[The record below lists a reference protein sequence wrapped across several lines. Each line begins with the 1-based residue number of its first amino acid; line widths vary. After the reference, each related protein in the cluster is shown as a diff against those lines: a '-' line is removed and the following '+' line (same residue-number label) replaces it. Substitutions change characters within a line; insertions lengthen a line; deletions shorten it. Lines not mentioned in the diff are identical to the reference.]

1 MCLVFSTGNNR
12 TSAKWL
18 DIDLMFSEMGSFGIL
33 VKKRLSIRVFYF
45 VFLQVGDVIWESKDD
60 EYIWPRNWAI
70 LESTVYFKR
79 STLDFNINIT
89 ELTHSKPILENTI
102 EIEQQPVALDFKN
115 LSQYSSHSK

>member
-33 VKKRLSIRVFYF
+33 VKKKLSIRVFYF

-60 EYIWPRNWAI
+60 E
-70 LESTVYFKR
+70 
-79 STLDFNINIT
+79 
-89 ELTHSKPILENTI
+89 
-102 EIEQQPVALDFKN
+102 
-115 LSQYSSHSK
+115 